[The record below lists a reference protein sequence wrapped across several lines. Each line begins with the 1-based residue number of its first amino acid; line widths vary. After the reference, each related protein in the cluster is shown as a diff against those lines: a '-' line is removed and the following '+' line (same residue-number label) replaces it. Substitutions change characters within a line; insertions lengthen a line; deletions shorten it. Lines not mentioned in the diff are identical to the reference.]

1 MPYFNF
7 SRLIPMTG
15 KVVVFLVIALLL
27 FNLSNEGDKNFVELP
42 ALEIVHAGS
51 GSYSDP
57 MGETES
63 ELIKEK
69 EKIIKDFIIELKERE
84 KALDLREKEL
94 DAKRENLGS
103 VRKDIEKR
111 LEELKIVKAGIEKK
125 VDEQKAVNEANITK
139 LAKVYESTPPE
150 QAGPMLSG
158 LDAEISA
165 QIVLKMN
172 NMKAG
177 KIWGFVDPE
186 KAVLISKELT
196 KYRDVSRLKSGV
208 GRGADR

>member
-1 MPYFNF
+1 MSYFDF

-15 KVVVFLVIALLL
+15 KVVLFFVIALLL

-51 GSYSDP
+51 SPYSDP
-57 MGETES
+57 MGETDS

-69 EKIIKDFIIELKERE
+69 EKIIKDFIAELKKRE

-103 VRKDIEKR
+103 VKRDIEKR

-125 VDEQKAVNEANITK
+125 VDEQKAVNEANIRK

-208 GRGADR
+208 GR

>member
-1 MPYFNF
+1 MPYFNL
-7 SRLIPMTG
+7 SRLISMTG
-15 KVVVFLVIALLL
+15 KVVLFFVIALLF
-27 FNLSNEGDKNFVELP
+27 FNLSREDEKNFMELP

-51 GSYSDP
+51 SSYSDP
-57 MGETES
+57 VSETES
-63 ELIKEK
+63 EAIKQK
-69 EKIIKDFIIELKERE
+69 EKIIKDFIAELKERE
-84 KALDLREKEL
+84 KALDLREKGL
-94 DAKRENLGS
+94 DAKLENLGS
-103 VRKDIEKR
+103 VKRDIEKR
-111 LEELKIVKAGIEKK
+111 LEELKLVKAGIEKT
-125 VDEQKAVNEANITK
+125 VDEQKAVNNANITK

-165 QIVLKMN
+165 QIILKMN

-177 KIWGFVDPE
+177 KIWGFVDPK

-196 KYRDVSRLKSGV
+196 KYRDVSRLNDGV